1 MRMEVSDRVT
11 EISEL
16 DFGAKVVERSR
27 EVPVLV
33 DFWASWCGPCR
44 VLGPEIERVVDEL
57 DGAVA
62 LAKVDS
68 DANPQ
73 LSAQFAIR
81 SIPNVILFKDG
92 QPVDRFVGALPHDA
106 IVDFLRPHVE
116 TATDRLVASGNA
128 YLEAEDVVAA
138 AVSFEEALGT
148 GGEVPGAEL
157 GLARIALT
165 GGDFEAVVRHAEAI
179 SPAADEA
186 VMARSLIDVVELAS
200 SAARSGDSSAL
211 EARLRADESDLDARF
226 ALAGHA
232 LAAGQHR
239 QALEGYQTIAEA
251 DRGWRD
257 EAARKAMLVVF
268 GVIGARHPMADE
280 FRDRLR
286 RVYY

>member
-1 MRMEVSDRVT
+1 MEIADRVADVV
-11 EISEL
+11 EH
-16 DFGAKVVERSR
+16 DFAEKVVERSR
-27 EVPVLV
+27 QVPVLV

-44 VLGPEIERVVDEL
+44 VLGPELERVVEEL
-57 DGAVA
+57 DGAVV

-92 QPVDRFVGALPHDA
+92 QPVDRFVGALPHQA
-106 IVDFLRPHVE
+106 ILDFLRPHVE
-116 TATDRLVASGNA
+116 TSIDRLVAAGNA
-128 YLEAEDVVAA
+128 YLDEEDVVAA
-138 AVSFEEALGT
+138 AASFEEALAA
-148 GGEVPGAEL
+148 GEVPGARL
-157 GLARIALT
+157 GLARIALA
-165 GGDFEAVVRHAEAI
+165 GGDFEAVAHHADAI
-179 SPAADEA
+179 TPAADEA
-186 VMARSLIDVVELAS
+186 VIARSLIDVVELAS
-200 SAARSGDSSAL
+200 SAARSGDPSAL